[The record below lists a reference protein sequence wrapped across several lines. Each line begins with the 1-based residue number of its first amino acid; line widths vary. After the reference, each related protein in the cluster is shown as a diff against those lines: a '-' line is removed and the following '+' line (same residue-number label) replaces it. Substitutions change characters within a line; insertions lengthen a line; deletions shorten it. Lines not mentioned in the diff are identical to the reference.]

1 MMKNTIFKTELNVL
15 DILWNEGDMT
25 AKNLST
31 KLKETIGWSRSTSYT
46 IIRRCVEKG
55 LIAKLGSCYTCRALI
70 TREKAQK
77 QEVDLL
83 ADKMFNGSSDLL
95 VASLL
100 GNSELT
106 ASQIGK
112 LRTIAEAF
120 SA

>member
-1 MMKNTIFKTELNVL
+1 MKNTIFETELKVL

-25 AKNLST
+25 AKDLSR
-31 KLKETIGWSRSTSYT
+31 KLKVSTDWSRSTSYT

-55 LIAKLGSCYTCRALI
+55 LIAKLGPCYTCRALI
-70 TREKAQK
+70 TRETAQK

-83 ADKMFNGSSDLL
+83 TDKMFNGSSDLL

-100 GNSELT
+100 GNNELT
-106 ASQIGK
+106 AAQIGK
-112 LRTIAEAF
+112 LRSMAEAF